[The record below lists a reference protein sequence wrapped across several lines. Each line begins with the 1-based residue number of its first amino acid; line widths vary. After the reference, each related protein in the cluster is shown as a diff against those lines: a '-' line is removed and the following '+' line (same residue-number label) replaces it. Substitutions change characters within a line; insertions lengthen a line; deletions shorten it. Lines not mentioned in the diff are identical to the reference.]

1 MLTQS
6 FLMEGTKDGTG
17 DVRTNSGAVP
27 GFVTAFIF
35 AVKRGKCLAGKK
47 RKSHQTS
54 EGRFLSKLCPH
65 RVLCE
70 LELD

>member
-1 MLTQS
+1 MTHS
-6 FLMEGTKDGTG
+6 FLMEGTKAGTREVG
-17 DVRTNSGAVP
+17 TSSGAMP

-35 AVKRGKCLAGKK
+35 CNEKRKMCGWKK